1 LFYTTRNQQKLA
13 KINSDTAELQKEL
26 WSAVRSRTA
35 QPTPLVALAISG
47 MNDVLNS
54 QGYTQAAWWNRIPTP
69 AWGLMVTIAFC
80 CNLLIGY
87 GARRRDARIF
97 LILPFAV
104 SIAFWLIADIES
116 PHGGAI
122 RVAAHN
128 LESLAHSLQS
138 Q

>member
-1 LFYTTRNQQKLA
+1 VRELLKKYLDQRVLFYTTRNQQKLA

-69 AWGLMVTIAFC
+69 AGVDGNNRF
-80 CNLLIGY
+80 LLQL
-87 GARRRDARIF
+87 ADWVRRAAQGRAYISDPAVRGVHS
-97 LILPFAV
+97 IL
-104 SIAFWLIADIES
+104 ADCR
-116 PHGGAI
+116 H
-122 RVAAHN
+122 
-128 LESLAHSLQS
+128 
-138 Q
+138 